1 MRKNP
6 HALKYKHLS
15 TVFKSYPILV
25 NLNTWIESIERI
37 RIVIN
42 LLLAYNSAFKIV
54 EVTIIQTSTYQK
66 SSP

>member
-6 HALKYKHLS
+6 HAPKYKHLS
-15 TVFKSYPILV
+15 TVFNPILI
-25 NLNTWIESIERI
+25 NLNTWIESISRI

>member
-6 HALKYKHLS
+6 HAPKYKHLS

-25 NLNTWIESIERI
+25 NLNTWIESISRI

-42 LLLAYNSAFKIV
+42 LLLQP
-54 EVTIIQTSTYQK
+54 IIQHLK
-66 SSP
+66 